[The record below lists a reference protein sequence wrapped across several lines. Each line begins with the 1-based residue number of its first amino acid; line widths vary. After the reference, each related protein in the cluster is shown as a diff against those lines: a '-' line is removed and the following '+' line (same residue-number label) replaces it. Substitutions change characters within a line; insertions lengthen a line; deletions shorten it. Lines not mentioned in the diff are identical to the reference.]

1 MNPENPLYSVSLGVA
16 SLQVDSVGVATAL
29 SPVCVGH
36 FKFYLST
43 SIVSLGLGVRHQ
55 VAAIQLCLTQRS
67 PEWRQDLRVADGR
80 VIGEVTRP
88 DQGRL
93 AFFGEL
99 EYEVDGLSYTLSTQM
114 RMTQ

>member
-1 MNPENPLYSVSLGVA
+1 MISHLHAAYMEKRDKRWKRSCWVGSVFSQH
-16 SLQVDSVGVATAL
+16 S
-29 SPVCVGH
+29 
-36 FKFYLST
+36 
-43 SIVSLGLGVRHQ
+43 
-55 VAAIQLCLTQRS
+55 CLTQRS
-67 PEWRQDLRVADGR
+67 PEWRQENLRVADGR

-99 EYEVDGLSYTLSTQM
+99 EYEVDGVSYTLSTQM